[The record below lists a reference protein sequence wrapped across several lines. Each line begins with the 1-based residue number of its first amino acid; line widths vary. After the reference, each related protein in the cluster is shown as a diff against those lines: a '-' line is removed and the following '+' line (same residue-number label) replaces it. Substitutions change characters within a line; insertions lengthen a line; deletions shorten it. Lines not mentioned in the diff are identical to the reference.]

1 MLEYVKVDQEAD
13 PYSIANTIALN
24 ALVARPKSKGE
35 LLAHLKKRGVEDDVA
50 QATIFR
56 LQESGLINDEEFA
69 KAWTQSRHTSKKLSK
84 RIIAGELRTRGV
96 DQSSIDQALD
106 EIDDES
112 EYRTAFSLGMKKYNT
127 MSRLEPEVQIRRI
140 QSLLQ
145 RKGFSFP
152 TIARVI
158 RELDVQ
164 SDELQ

>member
-1 MLEYVKVDQEAD
+1 MLEFNKVDHEAD
-13 PYSIANTIALN
+13 PYSLANTIALN
-24 ALVARPKSKGE
+24 ALVARAKSKGE
-35 LLAHLKKRGVEDDVA
+35 LLAHLKKRGIEDDVA

-56 LQESGLINDEEFA
+56 LQENGLINDSEFA

-96 DQSSIDQALD
+96 DQFSIDQALD

>member
-1 MLEYVKVDQEAD
+1 MLEYLKVDQEAD

-24 ALVARPKSKGE
+24 ALVARAKSKGE

-56 LQESGLINDEEFA
+56 LQENGLINDEEFA

-145 RKGFSFP
+145 RKGFSLP

>member
-1 MLEYVKVDQEAD
+1 MLEYLKVDQEAD

-24 ALVARPKSKGE
+24 ALVARAKSKGE

-56 LQESGLINDEEFA
+56 LQENGLINDSEFA

-96 DQSSIDQALD
+96 DQSSIDLALE

-152 TIARVI
+152 TISRVI

>member
-1 MLEYVKVDQEAD
+1 MLEYMKVDQEAD

-24 ALVARPKSKGE
+24 ALVARAKSKGE

-56 LQESGLINDEEFA
+56 LQENGLINDAEFA

-96 DQSSIDQALD
+96 DQSSIDLALD

>member
-1 MLEYVKVDQEAD
+1 MLEYLKVDQEAD

-24 ALVARPKSKGE
+24 ALVARAKSKGE

-56 LQESGLINDEEFA
+56 LQENGLINDEEFA

-145 RKGFSFP
+145 RKGFSLP
-152 TIARVI
+152 TISRVI

>member
-1 MLEYVKVDQEAD
+1 MLKYNSVDQEAD

-24 ALVARPKSKGE
+24 ALVARAKSKGE
-35 LLAHLKKRGVEDDVA
+35 LLAHLKTRGVEDDVA

-56 LQESGLINDEEFA
+56 LQEKGLIDDAEFA
-69 KAWTQSRHTSKKLSK
+69 KAWTQSRHTAKKLSK
-84 RIIAGELRTRGV
+84 RIIASELRTRGV
-96 DQSSIDQALD
+96 DQQSIEEALD

-112 EYRTAFSLGMKKYNT
+112 EYRTAFSLAMRKYST
-127 MSRLEPEVQIRRI
+127 MSRLEPEIQVRRV

-158 RELDVQ
+158 RELGVQ

>member
-1 MLEYVKVDQEAD
+1 MLEFNKVDHEAD

-24 ALVARPKSKGE
+24 ALVARAKSKGE

-56 LQESGLINDEEFA
+56 LQENGLINDSEFA

-96 DQSSIDQALD
+96 DQFSIDQALD

-127 MSRLEPEVQIRRI
+127 MSRLAPEVQIRRI

>member
-1 MLEYVKVDQEAD
+1 MLKYNSVDQEAD

-24 ALVARPKSKGE
+24 ALVARAKSKGE

-56 LQESGLINDEEFA
+56 LQENGLINDSEFA

-96 DQSSIDQALD
+96 DQSSIDEALD

>member
-1 MLEYVKVDQEAD
+1 MLEFNKVDHEAD

-24 ALVARPKSKGE
+24 ALVARAKSKGE
-35 LLAHLKKRGVEDDVA
+35 LLAHLKKRGVEDDIA

-56 LQESGLINDEEFA
+56 LQENGLINDTEFA

-96 DQSSIDQALD
+96 DQSSIDEALD

>member
-24 ALVARPKSKGE
+24 ALVARAKSKGE
-35 LLAHLKKRGVEDDVA
+35 LLAHLKKRGIEDDVA
-50 QATIFR
+50 QATMFR
-56 LQESGLINDEEFA
+56 LQENGLINDSEFA

-96 DQSSIDQALD
+96 DQSSIDEALD

>member
-1 MLEYVKVDQEAD
+1 MLIYNSVDQEAD

-24 ALVARPKSKGE
+24 ALVARAKSKGE

-56 LQESGLINDEEFA
+56 LQENGLINDAEFA
-69 KAWTQSRHTSKKLSK
+69 NACTKSRHTSKKLSK

-96 DQSSIDQALD
+96 DQSSIDVALD

>member
-1 MLEYVKVDQEAD
+1 MLEFNKVDHEAD

-24 ALVARPKSKGE
+24 ALVARAKSKGE

-56 LQESGLINDEEFA
+56 LQENGLINDSEFA

-96 DQSSIDQALD
+96 DQSSIDEALD

-112 EYRTAFSLGMKKYNT
+112 EYRMAFSLGMKKYNT